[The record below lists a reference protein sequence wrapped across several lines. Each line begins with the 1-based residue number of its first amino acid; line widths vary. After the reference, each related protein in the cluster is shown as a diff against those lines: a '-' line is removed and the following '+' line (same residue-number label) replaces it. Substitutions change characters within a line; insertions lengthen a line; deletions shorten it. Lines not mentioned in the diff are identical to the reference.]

1 MMRLM
6 TSHHTL
12 SLFDSAELSGISN
25 RPLVFLDL
33 VIVRL
38 IVPVSSNALDF
49 LPCQGWASNA
59 DAQERA
65 AIPFS
70 SRLIYSMT
78 SIVIIMSF
86 LIRLS
91 PGVWASGHMP
101 KCY

>member
-1 MMRLM
+1 M

-12 SLFDSAELSGISN
+12 SLFDSAELSRISN

-38 IVPVSSNALDF
+38 IVLLSSNALDF
-49 LPCQGWASNA
+49 LSFQGWASNA
-59 DAQERA
+59 DAQGV

-70 SRLIYSMT
+70 CRLIYSMT

-91 PGVWASGHMP
+91 PGVWPSGIMP